1 MRGRAE
7 AVLHGL
13 SSRRSAGR
21 ASCRVAGESGRD
33 HGRSSGNQR
42 GQPVVMVE
50 QGRVLPWWQDPKPFH
65 RLPAA
70 ARPAG
75 IRQRASVGVCQT
87 GASHLNPPSAWRMTP
102 CGSSSTPPIST
113 APGQADQPTAVAHGL
128 DRCQL
133 DGDGYVIVRIAQAA
147 QTHGYGL
154 DDFSGRR
161 GDLVRR
167 RIDNSARPLPGAGGE
182 PPLLE
187 DVHGSE
193 LCSASR
199 LRSCRRLTRGGRIY
213 ARVVARAAGLP

>member
-113 APGQADQPTAVAHGL
+113 APGQADQPTAV
-128 DRCQL
+128 
-133 DGDGYVIVRIAQAA
+133 VPAA
-147 QTHGYGL
+147 RR
-154 DDFSGRR
+154 RR
-161 GDLVRR
+161 GTSASGGRSRQRVVQCIASAKLPPAHQRWTYLRPRCGARR
-167 RIDNSARPLPGAGGE
+167 RASIVDWGDHDSRDSEIGRPA
-182 PPLLE
+182 
-187 DVHGSE
+187 
-193 LCSASR
+193 
-199 LRSCRRLTRGGRIY
+199 
-213 ARVVARAAGLP
+213 